1 MKSLRTVYIILA
13 IAVVTAIAVHQGAM
27 NYDFS
32 TIAELLAVNFLP
44 WIIAAYRD
52 HNAKLAIFWTLIIT
66 DCFTLLAVPATLIG
80 GIGVLIGGLMV
91 IVWFACLI
99 WSLNGNT
106 RRADRRR
113 AELIAEAIA
122 ASQARTS

>member
-1 MKSLRTVYIILA
+1 MKSLRTFYIILA

-32 TIAELLAVNFLP
+32 TIAEILAVNFLP

-66 DCFTLLAVPATLIG
+66 DCFTLLAIPATVI
-80 GIGVLIGGLMV
+80 GIGFLMAGPLIV
-91 IVWFACLI
+91 VWFACLI

-106 RRADRRR
+106 RRADKRR
-113 AELIAEAIA
+113 AELIAQPIA
-122 ASQARTS
+122 NQRVS

>member
-1 MKSLRTVYIILA
+1 MKVMRTVYIILA

-32 TIAELLAVNFLP
+32 TIAEILAVNFLP

-52 HNAKLAIFWTLIIT
+52 HNAKLAIFWALIIT
-66 DCFTLLAVPATLIG
+66 DCFTLLAIPTAI
-80 GIGVLIGGLMV
+80 IGGLVMV
-91 IVWFACLI
+91 GPLMVVWFACFI

-106 RRADRRR
+106 RRLDKRR
-113 AELIAEAIA
+113 AELIADAIQM
-122 ASQARTS
+122 SQKQVRTM